1 MAPPCRVFPASQLPA
16 EIQVDDGKRRKGTA
30 GSGRIDLEACELLA
44 MLQYD
49 CLIDKAPGERESTV
63 KCLPVQRWFRRCQD
77 RKGNFMVETTMWEER
92 TDSADKEPRNGR
104 VGDAA
109 RGGA

>member
-63 KCLPVQRWFRRCQD
+63 KCLPVQRWFRRYVSFSFALPLSLRLSLVSSIFLIC
-77 RKGNFMVETTMWEER
+77 RFACG
-92 TDSADKEPRNGR
+92 
-104 VGDAA
+104 VGVM
-109 RGGA
+109 RLTPG

>member
-1 MAPPCRVFPASQLPA
+1 MINNS
-16 EIQVDDGKRRKGTA
+16 
-30 GSGRIDLEACELLA
+30 
-44 MLQYD
+44 
-49 CLIDKAPGERESTV
+49 
-63 KCLPVQRWFRRCQD
+63 CQD